1 MSHIPTNILSLSL
14 NELTERLSVFGE
26 SAYRAKQIFDWLYAK
41 KVSDVRS
48 MTSLSKGLRDKLSDG
63 LPFPVLKQEKHQAS
77 QDGTVKFLWSLHD
90 GERIE
95 TVLIPM
101 EDHNTLCIS
110 SQAGCKFGCG
120 FCASGIGGWKRNLD
134 CGEIVGQV
142 LNAARAMAPKS
153 ITHIVFMGVGEPFD
167 NYDNVMKAARI
178 MNAKEGLN
186 IAARRITLSTCGVVP
201 GIKRLETEGLQLEL
215 SVSLHASNDKVRNQ
229 LMPVNRKYPLK
240 ELLDAC
246 RHYAKETNRQ
256 VTFEYVLIKDLTC
269 TEDTADELKGL
280 LRGWL
285 CKLNLIACNPVEE
298 FSYQPPTRTE
308 IEKFLSMLERRGI
321 HATFRT
327 PRGRDIAAACGQLRV
342 S

>member
-1 MSHIPTNILSLSL
+1 MDEIS
-14 NELTERLSVFGE
+14 ERVSSFGE
-26 SAYRAKQIFDWLYAK
+26 PAYRARQIFDWLYVK

-48 MTSLSKGLRDKLSDG
+48 MTSLSKGLRDKVQEA
-63 LPFPVLKQEKHQAS
+63 LPFPVLRQEQCQS
-77 QDGTVKFLWSLHD
+77 SRDGTVKFLWSLHD

-120 FCASGIGGWKRNLD
+120 FCASGVGGWKRNLD
-134 CGEIVGQV
+134 CGEIIGQV
-142 LNAARAMAPKS
+142 QNAARAVAPRVIS
-153 ITHIVFMGVGEPFD
+153 HVVFMGVGEPFD
-167 NYDNVMKAARI
+167 NYDQVLKAARI
-178 MNAKEGLN
+178 MNAREGLN
-186 IAARRITLSTCGVVP
+186 MAARRITISTCGVVP
-201 GIKRLETEGLQLEL
+201 GIQRLEKEGLQLEL
-215 SVSLHASNDKVRNQ
+215 SVSLHASNDELRSR

-240 ELLDAC
+240 ELMAAC

-256 VTFEYVLIKDLTC
+256 VTFEYILIKDLTC
-269 TEDTADELKGL
+269 TERAVDELREL
-280 LRGWL
+280 LHGWL
-285 CKLNLIACNPVEE
+285 CKLNLIACNPVAE
-298 FSYQPPTRTE
+298 FSYHPPDRAT

-327 PRGRDIAAACGQLRV
+327 PRGRDIAAACGQLRL